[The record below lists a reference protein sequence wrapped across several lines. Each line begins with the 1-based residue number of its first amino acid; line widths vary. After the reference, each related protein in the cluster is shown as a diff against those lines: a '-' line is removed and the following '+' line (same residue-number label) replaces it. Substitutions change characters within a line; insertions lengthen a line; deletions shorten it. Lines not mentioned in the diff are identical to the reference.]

1 MNRSEVLALALS
13 LHRPDEREKEGMVYQ
28 VWEDGEITLQKGGR
42 LFGLRTVH
50 CIKFGSIKKQLN
62 IADFP
67 GQAHGHGYVFVDS
80 HENAEKLSAAIINME
95 EED

>member
-1 MNRSEVLALALS
+1 MNRSEVLTLALS

-50 CIKFGSIKKQLN
+50 CIKFGGDRQLN
-62 IADFP
+62 IADLP
-67 GQAHGHGYVFVDS
+67 GQGYNHGYVFVDS

-95 EED
+95 EEG